1 MAETSLEDLGIQKK
15 IFGAT
20 VPSTSEDG
28 KPTGDSLPSVTWAS
42 AEFPHQWLPVPPF
55 LSTNFSKML

>member
-1 MAETSLEDLGIQKK
+1 MAETSLEDLGIKNK

-20 VPSTSEDG
+20 VPNTPEDG
-28 KPTGDSLPSVTWAS
+28 KPTRDDLMSVTWAS
-42 AEFPHQWLPVPPF
+42 AEFPNQWLAVLPF